1 MIHGRLRSKVVN
13 SAHHS
18 SAIIM
23 LLILLLAVIHDLG
36 PHKNYLIRSPSTKTT
51 LKAVHVDMLVIL
63 VLLYSSNFKVALCI
77 HTMPYIQADLGTGVK
92 ITFQVFVCMVA
103 IAAVAMQVSYISAE
117 CSKTIIKP

>member
-1 MIHGRLRSKVVN
+1 MIHERLRSKVVN

-18 SAIIM
+18 SVIIIV
-23 LLILLLAVIHDLG
+23 LLLLLAVIHDLG

-51 LKAVHVDMLVIL
+51 VKAVHMDILVI
-63 VLLYSSNFKVALCI
+63 LLYSSNFKVALCI

-103 IAAVAMQVSYISAE
+103 IAAVAMQANYISAE
-117 CSKTIIKP
+117 CSTTIIKP